1 MENTMTAVLCQERM
15 HNHDER
21 FSRDKERLDNHENR
35 IKTTEE
41 AVILLTSLQAKT
53 TEEAKEAADRLR
65 RLERRPG
72 ALWDRVIGAA
82 ISALVAGVIAY
93 FF

>member
-1 MENTMTAVLCQERM
+1 MGDAVAAVLCRERM

-21 FSRDKERLDNHENR
+21 FSRDKERLDDHEIR

-41 AVILLTSLQAKT
+41 AVILLTSLQANI
-53 TEEAKEAADRLR
+53 TEETKETTARLG
-65 RLERRPG
+65 RLEHRPG
-72 ALWDRVIGAA
+72 ALWDRVIGTV
-82 ISALVAGVIAY
+82 ISALVAGLIAY